1 MKPTLLLRIASVLSL
16 LHCVLHT
23 IGGVF
28 GSPKHGAEEV
38 AVIETMKTHHFAVM
52 GSMRSYWDFL
62 FGYGLFATIALLVEA
77 ILFWRLAAF
86 AKTNPAWTRSIV
98 GLFCF
103 NFVGVAIIVSWK
115 YFFIAPAV
123 AELLIAACLAL
134 AFATAGTAV

>member
-1 MKPTLLLRIASVLSL
+1 
-16 LHCVLHT
+16 
-23 IGGVF
+23 
-28 GSPKHGAEEV
+28 
-38 AVIETMKTHHFAVM
+38 MKTLHFAVM

-103 NFVGVAIIVSWK
+103 NFVGVAIVSWK

-123 AELLIAACLAL
+123 AELLIAACLAM
-134 AFATAGTAV
+134 AFVTAGAAV